1 MNNFFSSNLKFLRE
15 NKGWSKSDLAKKLNV
30 HQSTVSRWENEEMG
44 ATVDNAYDV
53 ANLFNISVADL
64 TGKDLKKQN
73 IKEFNELEILFDKH
87 KDILT
92 DDDKD
97 YIKFIIEKRKKE
109 IDKELGK
116 EWRRCYLWI
125 DYQIG
130 CDMF

>member
-1 MNNFFSSNLKFLRE
+1 MNNLFSSNLKFLRE

-30 HQSTVSRWENEEMG
+30 HQSTISRWENEEMG

-73 IKEFNELEILFDKH
+73 IKDFDELEILFDKH

-92 DDDKD
+92 DDDKE

-116 EWRRCYLWI
+116 E
-125 DYQIG
+125 
-130 CDMF
+130 

>member
-15 NKGWSKSDLAKKLNV
+15 NKGLSKSELAKKINV
-30 HQSTVSRWENEEMG
+30 HQSTISRWENEEMG

-53 ANLFNISVADL
+53 ANVFNISVADL
-64 TGKDLKKQN
+64 TGKDLRKNNN
-73 IKEFNELEILFDKH
+73 ICFDELEILFDKN

-92 DDDKD
+92 DDDKE

-116 EWRRCYLWI
+116 E
-125 DYQIG
+125 
-130 CDMF
+130 